1 MSLIHGAGQ
10 SIIALLHAAHVRL
23 TLYYCH
29 SHGQMEVSERV
40 VRHVLYVN
48 KIFNTTNMITL
59 LKTHHSKYTEKA
71 TSAKASMAEP
81 YPYPTSQDKQQ
92 LEPDSTSCKT
102 DITGKPQH
110 S

>member
-29 SHGQMEVSERV
+29 SYGQMEVSERV

-48 KIFNTTNMITL
+48 NIFNTTNMITL

-71 TSAKASMAEP
+71 TSAKASVAEP
-81 YPYPTSQDKQQ
+81 YP
-92 LEPDSTSCKT
+92 
-102 DITGKPQH
+102 
-110 S
+110 